1 MSLQHALLTSLLEN
15 ASSGLDLA
23 NRFSRSIGN
32 FWQATHQQIYR
43 ELARMEAA
51 GWVVS
56 MPAETGRG
64 RKRAY
69 QATEA
74 GRVELRRWI
83 NEQADPKPLRDEMM
97 VRLRAEAALGSSD
110 LLPELARHL
119 AFHQAK
125 LDQYTGIE
133 QRHFSHDGMSRA
145 EQIHHLVLRAGI
157 MNEQFYID
165 IARQAQAILAQ
176 PIDPSEHRS
185 TDR

>member
-15 ASSGLDLA
+15 SSSGLDLA
-23 NRFSRSIGN
+23 NRFSRSIGH

-56 MPAETGRG
+56 MPAESGRG

-74 GRVELRRWI
+74 GRTELSRWVK
-83 NEQADPKPLRDEMM
+83 EQVDPKPLRNEMM
-97 VRLRAEAALGSSD
+97 VRLRAEAALGTSD

-125 LDQYTGIE
+125 LAQYSGIE
-133 QRHFSHDGMSRA
+133 ARHFSNKALSRA
-145 EQIHHLVLRAGI
+145 EQIQLLVLRAGI
-157 MNEQFYID
+157 LNEQMFIGV
-165 IARQAQAILAQ
+165 AEQAMEILNLPEDAL
-176 PIDPSEHRS
+176 EEVK
-185 TDR
+185 